1 MATQQAFTLNPKLLE
16 ALEENWQ
23 ADKSGA
29 YTYRTLAERES
40 DPARSRPMQ
49 PKGSS
54 REMRHWKCFTNFLP
68 HERPANI
75 RIAEVASR

>member
-29 YTYRTLAERES
+29 YTYGTLAEREL

-49 PKGSS
+49 PKGSQP
-54 REMRHWKCFTNFLP
+54 RNAPLEVFYEFFT
-68 HERPANI
+68 
-75 RIAEVASR
+75 S